1 MRKDKQHFYILKHG
15 GLFIA
20 DRGLTTTEKY
30 ARRFSENDAI
40 ERQRRFEKDHT
51 IVEMVEVA
59 DANQ

>member
-1 MRKDKQHFYILKHG
+1 MRKDQQHFYILKHG

-40 ERQRRFEKDHT
+40 ERQKRFEEDHT
-51 IVEMVEVA
+51 IVEILEVA
-59 DANQ
+59 DAGK